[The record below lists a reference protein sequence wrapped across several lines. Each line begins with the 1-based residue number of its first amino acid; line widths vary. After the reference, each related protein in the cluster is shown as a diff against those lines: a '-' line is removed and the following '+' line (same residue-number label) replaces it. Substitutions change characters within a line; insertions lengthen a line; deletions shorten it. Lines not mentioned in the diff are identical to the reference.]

1 MIVPGGSTSGGAD
14 LSSADVPRGTTKRHR
29 YPDAMRRSLD
39 DPLRNRVR
47 TGSPSVASA

>member
-1 MIVPGGSTSGGAD
+1 MIVLGGGTSGEVD
-14 LSSADVPRGTTKRHR
+14 LSSSDVLRGPTKRHR

-47 TGSPSVASA
+47 TGSPSVASV